1 MHHICRTSS
10 HDSLPSAKGRRCMM
24 HLRCITL
31 KSPLYRNLF
40 CTKGEIVRGTTFV
53 ILIMSVNGDDPGI
66 SVEQCM
72 HLSKYSSSEATFH
85 TASCGYLTAI
95 AGTFCTKTLPMLH
108 FNEYPSLSGIPYVL
122 LFLFTFS
129 YKIYLTCGTLVCQ
142 DAFSS

>member
-1 MHHICRTSS
+1 MVNDASEMHHICRTSS

-24 HLRCITL
+24 HQRCITL

-85 TASCGYLTAI
+85 TASCECLSA
-95 AGTFCTKTLPMLH
+95 AEH
-108 FNEYPSLSGIPYVL
+108 SSLSGIPYVL